1 MARKR
6 ESKPTG
12 PRRREK
18 QRVKDRLAHAQD
30 DAQRLDIV
38 ETTPEEALKPARVDP
53 SVQKEQPQSRLIGQA
68 IRNGWAT
75 PEEKKPRL
83 VDEMIGIVEDPE
95 AKTFDKVAAYNALLK
110 GDQAQFERDQPEQA
124 AKAKGGVNVNN
135 TNEVTVVDLG
145 ELFRRVDEQRKG
157 VTNEQQ
163 RTVSHDRERKTDES
177 EKENGGERDSTVTG
191 RDDRESSPT

>member
-1 MARKR
+1 MAKHPTKARHNARKKVKKRYQKAR
-6 ESKPTG
+6 E
-12 PRRREK
+12 
-18 QRVKDRLAHAQD
+18 
-30 DAQRLDIV
+30 DAQLTGLIP
-38 ETTPEEALKPARVDP
+38 TTPDGAVLPERVDP
-53 SVQKEQPQSRLIGQA
+53 NGQGSQPLSGLIGQA
-68 IRNGWAT
+68 IRKGWAT

-124 AKAKGGVNVNN
+124 AKAKGGVRIDN

-145 ELFRRVDEQRKG
+145 ELFRRVDEQRNG
-157 VTNEQQ
+157 VTDERQ
-163 RTVSHDRERKTDES
+163 RTVSHDGKGKTDED
-177 EKENGGERDSTVTG
+177 EKADGRERDSTVTG